1 MLLLEAN
8 VSNTVIYI
16 LSGVIIGILIG
27 LYLKNNLGG
36 GGSKK
41 TTGGGDSLRK
51 DAGIHGEENMENVI
65 KLDDPSPVEK
75 RFSEQLSSKLEY
87 FSGSMNALS
96 DIVSDFNKDNAD
108 LTFGNIE
115 QLIDLHGNESD
126 KKSFVNDRNDW
137 DERLYKEKAKDLLSL
152 FQGYGI
158 APSEEK
164 NTVWEARTADRYRK
178 SAKME
183 VGQKCEVVAP
193 YWTYKGDIFEKGVV
207 RPR

>member
-27 LYLKNNLGG
+27 LYLKKN
-36 GGSKK
+36 
-41 TTGGGDSLRK
+41 TGGGDSK
-51 DAGIHGEENMENVI
+51 P
-65 KLDDPSPVEK
+65 DDPSPVEK

-115 QLIDLHGNESD
+115 QLINLHGNESD
-126 KKSFVNDRNDW
+126 KKSFVNDRKDW
-137 DERLYKEKAKDLLSL
+137 DERLYKEKAKELLSL

-178 SAKME
+178 SARME